1 MCLVVAVVVNR
12 NNITL
17 KKKLLS
23 INHQQTKKKKME
35 ANKKVKSL
43 QQNGIFFKIL
53 QQFSNSSTFKNGTEA
68 EGGIE
73 GERR

>member
-1 MCLVVAVVVNR
+1 
-12 NNITL
+12 
-17 KKKLLS
+17 
-23 INHQQTKKKKME
+23 ME
-35 ANKKVKSL
+35 ANKKVKAL

-53 QQFSNSSTFKNGTEA
+53 RQFSNSSAFKNGTEA